1 MFYGW
6 KWRRRISRNKKPSQ
20 MMLFRNATE
29 YQNTLSRL
37 QYSIYIIIYPIH
49 TTSSG
54 FNLKDSKQQ
63 LQILNNI
70 LQTISIKCARWI
82 STHKNHHHHHHSSQ
96 LLKGLKQSPQFL
108 CFWQQIY
115 FFSTSSSFLSLHF
128 FLIFFSFLSFHTQSV
143 NFSKWKWKKKKKQQQ
158 QMKGE
163 KCLFSDN
170 GWLMGVV
177 SYTEWQFP

>member
-1 MFYGW
+1 MDG
-6 KWRRRISRNKKPSQ
+6 KNKKNREKKPTQ

-70 LQTISIKCARWI
+70 LQTISIKCAR
-82 STHKNHHHHHHSSQ
+82 
-96 LLKGLKQSPQFL
+96 
-108 CFWQQIY
+108 
-115 FFSTSSSFLSLHF
+115 
-128 FLIFFSFLSFHTQSV
+128 
-143 NFSKWKWKKKKKQQQ
+143 
-158 QMKGE
+158 
-163 KCLFSDN
+163 
-170 GWLMGVV
+170 
-177 SYTEWQFP
+177 